1 MKSLLIFLSGS
12 LLLAPCP
19 LLSAAERVAIVI
31 GNSLYD
37 PQQPLPKPTDPKDP
51 GNPNLPNPVND
62 AALVHATF
70 KNLGFTL
77 IPEGQPLTNAT
88 RQQMLTNLNLFV
100 SKARGAELAVI
111 YYAGHG
117 AANKDSNHIIPVDA
131 FENLQPTAG
140 VGASEEEKEADFAA
154 QLESFTLSH
163 TQLLDKLKN
172 ADVKARV
179 LVLDC
184 CRDSGLAKKTFG
196 LQRDRSSGGDGGMV
210 AINRNQL
217 PPASLVMFSAGP
229 GETAKDGAGRNSVFT
244 ENFAKQIQTGKDIY
258 VALRDVSVEVKKAVT
273 RQTPWLESFGDA
285 AALADIRFAPASYV
299 APPPVPTGMTEEE
312 VQRRVA
318 EALAK
323 MVPKVDP
330 RSGGVPPPSVTTPSA
345 GPGTAAGST
354 PLLGSSILDQGSI
367 GKVIQIKIPG
377 GQVMKFAYCPPG
389 SFTMGS
395 PASEADRG
403 SDEDQVE
410 VTLSRGFWMA
420 QTECTQAQWQ
430 AVMGTSIQEQAKLG
444 THGKDLY
451 GAGADLPMYYVSHDE
466 ASAFCEKVQG
476 SVTLPAGWKV
486 ALPSEAQWEYACRA
500 GTSGAYAGTLDRLAW
515 YSDNSDSTTHAVAG
529 KQANAWGLY
538 DMHGNVWEWCA
549 DGYDSELPG
558 GTDPRGATTGAYRVN
573 RGGSWGNDAAYCRAA
588 LRGNHVPGYRYVNLG
603 FRPALVPSR

>member
-1 MKSLLIFLSGS
+1 MKPLSLILSGS
-12 LLLAPCP
+12 LLLAPYA
-19 LLSAAERVAIVI
+19 LLPAAERVAIVI
-31 GNSLYD
+31 GNSVYD

-70 KNLGFTL
+70 KSLGFTL

-210 AINRNQL
+210 AINRTQL

-229 GETAKDGAGRNSVFT
+229 GETAKDGAGSNSVFT

-330 RSGGVPPPSVTTPSA
+330 RSGGVPPPSVTSPSA
-345 GPGTAAGST
+345 GPGAAAGRT

-367 GKVIQIKIPG
+367 GKVIQIKLPG

-395 PASEADRG
+395 PGSEEGRG
-403 SDEDQVE
+403 SDENQVA
-410 VTLSRGFWMA
+410 VTL
-420 QTECTQAQWQ
+420 T
-430 AVMGTSIQEQAKLG
+430 
-444 THGKDLY
+444 
-451 GAGADLPMYYVSHDE
+451 
-466 ASAFCEKVQG
+466 
-476 SVTLPAGWKV
+476 
-486 ALPSEAQWEYACRA
+486 
-500 GTSGAYAGTLDRLAW
+500 
-515 YSDNSDSTTHAVAG
+515 
-529 KQANAWGLY
+529 
-538 DMHGNVWEWCA
+538 
-549 DGYDSELPG
+549 
-558 GTDPRGATTGAYRVN
+558 
-573 RGGSWGNDAAYCRAA
+573 
-588 LRGNHVPGYRYVNLG
+588 
-603 FRPALVPSR
+603 

>member
-1 MKSLLIFLSGS
+1 MKSLLITL
-12 LLLAPCP
+12 CP
-19 LLSAAERVAIVI
+19 LLFALSASAAERVAIVI
-31 GNSLYD
+31 GNSVYD

-62 AALVHATF
+62 A
-70 KNLGFTL
+70 
-77 IPEGQPLTNAT
+77 
-88 RQQMLTNLNLFV
+88 
-100 SKARGAELAVI
+100 
-111 YYAGHG
+111 
-117 AANKDSNHIIPVDA
+117 
-131 FENLQPTAG
+131 
-140 VGASEEEKEADFAA
+140 
-154 QLESFTLSH
+154 
-163 TQLLDKLKN
+163 
-172 ADVKARV
+172 
-179 LVLDC
+179 
-184 CRDSGLAKKTFG
+184 
-196 LQRDRSSGGDGGMV
+196 
-210 AINRNQL
+210 
-217 PPASLVMFSAGP
+217 
-229 GETAKDGAGRNSVFT
+229 AGRNSVFT

-345 GPGTAAGST
+345 GPGTAAGSM

-367 GKVIQIKIPG
+367 GKVIQITLPS

-395 PASEADRG
+395 PASEAERG

-410 VTLSRGFWMA
+410 VTLTKGFWMA

-430 AVMGTSIQEQAKLG
+430 AVMGTSIQEQAK
-444 THGKDLY
+444 HLY
-451 GAGADLPMYYVSHDE
+451 GAGADLPMYQVSHDE
-466 ASAFCEKVQG
+466 ASVFCEKVQG
-476 SVTLPAGWKV
+476 SVTLPEGWKV

-515 YSDNSDSTTHAVAG
+515 YSDNSDSTSHAVAG

-538 DMHGNVWEWCA
+538 DMHGNVFEWCA
-549 DGYDSELPG
+549 DWYDTKLPG
-558 GTDPRGATTGAYRVN
+558 GTDPRGATTGALRVF
-573 RGGSWGNDAAYCRAA
+573 RGGSWFYVAAYCRAA
-588 LRGNHVPGYRYVNLG
+588 LRDGSEPGHRSINLG